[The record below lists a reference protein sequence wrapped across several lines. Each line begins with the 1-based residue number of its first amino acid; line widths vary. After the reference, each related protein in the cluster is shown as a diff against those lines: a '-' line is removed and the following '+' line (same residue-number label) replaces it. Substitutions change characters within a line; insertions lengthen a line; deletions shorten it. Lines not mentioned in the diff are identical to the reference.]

1 MREEPVISKA
11 WIKAAFVVLVA
22 GAIGFGAYLLASD
35 ADIDLPDLPDV
46 EELDTGGET
55 TDLSETTLEETTIG
69 QPQPEE
75 PAAPVT
81 PEVRQ
86 FEELNRCIE
95 RAGSDVDAITACFN
109 RLR

>member
-1 MREEPVISKA
+1 MREEPIVSRA

-22 GAIGFGAYLLASD
+22 GALGFGAYVLASD
-35 ADIDLPDLPDV
+35 VDIDLPDLPEI
-46 EELDTGGET
+46 EELDTGGDT
-55 TDLSETTLEETTIG
+55 TSLSDTTLEETTIG
-69 QPQPEE
+69 EPRPEA

-95 RAGSDVDAITACFN
+95 RAGSDIDAITACFD
-109 RLR
+109 RFR